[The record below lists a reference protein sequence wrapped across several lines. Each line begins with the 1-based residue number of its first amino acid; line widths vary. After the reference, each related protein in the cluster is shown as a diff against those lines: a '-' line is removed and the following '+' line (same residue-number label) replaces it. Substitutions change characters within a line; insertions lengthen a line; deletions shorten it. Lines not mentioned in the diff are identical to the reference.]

1 MGMISNNQNKGIS
14 ISNLEIKYGKYT
26 VIKDFNLEI
35 KAGEIVT
42 LFGPSGCGKST
53 ILRAVLGQIEI
64 EAGSIKINDIPV
76 SKFKEPLA
84 YTPQSNELLPWKT
97 VAENVE
103 FWHAQTLSSKTEN
116 SILPDTAIK
125 MVELDKQKHFL
136 PKHLSG
142 GMERRAALAR
152 CICTNSEFMLL
163 DEAFVSVERR
173 LRRKLMYDIRTAIKA
188 NNMTA
193 LIISHDYEEAVFMS
207 DRILKLTAN
216 PTSISKIHT
225 VNLPEHRTIDIFDKP
240 IFEKD
245 MLEVVLE
252 AVKD

>member
-1 MGMISNNQNKGIS
+1 MMNNNQNKGIS

-53 ILRAVLGQIEI
+53 ILRSVLGQIEI
-64 EAGSIKINDIPV
+64 ESGNVQINGKV
-76 SKFKEPLA
+76 ASKFKEPLA

-97 VAENVE
+97 VAENVD
-103 FWHAQTLSSKTEN
+103 FWYSQTLPFRTDN
-116 SILPDTAIK
+116 SISPDKALEL
-125 MVELDKQKHFL
+125 VELDKQKHFL

-173 LRRKLMYDIRTAIKA
+173 LRRKLMYDIRNSIKA

-225 VNLPEHRTIDIFDKP
+225 VNLPEHRTIDIFDSP

-252 AVKD
+252 GVKG